1 MSRWIET
8 FVATSEQ
15 LISDVMSC
23 ACPAS
28 ERRAAEE
35 FWVIGVGEDDEDV
48 LGRGPVVGE
57 GHVWE
62 VEAG

>member
-28 ERRAAEE
+28 ERCTAEE
-35 FWVIGVGEDDEDV
+35 FGVIGMGEDDEDI
-48 LGRGPVVGE
+48 LRGCPVIGE
-57 GHVWE
+57 GHVWD
-62 VEAG
+62 VESG